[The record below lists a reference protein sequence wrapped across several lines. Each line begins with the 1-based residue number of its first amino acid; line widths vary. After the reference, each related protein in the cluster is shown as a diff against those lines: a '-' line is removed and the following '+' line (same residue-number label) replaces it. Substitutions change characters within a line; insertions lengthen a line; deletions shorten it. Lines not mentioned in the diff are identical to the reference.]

1 MALTPYICK
10 RVFFQNKWS
19 TFQHG
24 GGNTLDLILT
34 NMKIFYEPPT
44 KRPPFGLS
52 DHMSVEIQ
60 PRSRAKLLRT
70 TVTIKSRNLRS
81 SNCLAVRLY
90 LQSID
95 VSNMIGKVTSC
106 ERKVSLLETIIKT
119 GLDAVSPVCAK
130 RVCTSEPPW
139 ITTSL
144 KQLIKDRQRA
154 LSLNNLDEFKWL
166 RNCVNRERK
175 ACHAKYYRSKVQYLK
190 NSKPSIWWKELKKL
204 SGLSPAVGSCDK
216 VSKSLQQIYRISDQL
231 HGLANIANETFLS
244 PMSSLTPLPSDYWCN
259 SAEGLIDDIS

>member
-119 GLDAVSPVCAK
+119 GLDAVSPVRAK
-130 RVCTSEPPW
+130 RVCTTEPPW
-139 ITTSL
+139 ITASL
-144 KQLIKDRQRA
+144 KQLIKDRQTA
-154 LSLNNLDEFKWL
+154 LSLNNLDEFKRL
-166 RNCVNRERK
+166 RNRVNWERK
-175 ACHAKYYRSKVQYLK
+175 ACRAKYYRSKVQYLK
-190 NSKPSIWWKELKKL
+190 NSKPSIWWRELKKL
-204 SGLSPAVGSCDK
+204 SGLSLP
-216 VSKSLQQIYRISDQL
+216 
-231 HGLANIANETFLS
+231 LACVIRFLS
-244 PMSSLTPLPSDYWCN
+244 HYSYSRYTGYLTNCMVLQISSTKRSCHRCVALLLFPPIIGATVPK
-259 SAEGLIDDIS
+259 A